1 MMRFLIIGAL
11 LVLGAFAC
19 DDETSNSPFVPTP
32 QTDRDAQVISLILG
46 PAIRPNQ
53 TLAMSVARELDVI
66 REKYGDEIPA
76 VDQGPRP
83 PWQENAITLWMTAGA
98 ADSVRQGTYTSWND
112 LNEAEGATL
121 QSVSIS
127 NPRATLKFDDWI
139 HPRLMAEKY
148 AGLPGV
154 VWAAPSRIAGDWS
167 NLYPFQHEF
176 GRSYLFRKGDGD
188 CFLGCINNEYWYFRH
203 KGIEYVGH
211 WDPSEEPEP
220 EWWAEAKLNKDYFF
234 WW

>member
-1 MMRFLIIGAL
+1 MRFLFIGTL
-11 LVLGAFAC
+11 LVLTVLAC
-19 DDETSNSPFVPTP
+19 DSDKSPFIPTP
-32 QTDRDAQVISLILG
+32 ESSRDAQLISLILG
-46 PAIRPNQ
+46 QTIRPNQ
-53 TLAMSVARELDVI
+53 TLAMSVAKELDVI
-66 REKYGDEIPA
+66 REKYRDEIPA

-83 PWQENAITLWMTAGA
+83 AWQENAVVLWMTEGA
-98 ADSVRQGTYTSWND
+98 ADSVRQGIYAAWND

-154 VWAAPSRIAGDWS
+154 VWTAPSGIIGDWP

-176 GRSYLFRKGDGD
+176 GRSYLFRKADGD
-188 CFLGCINNEYWYFRH
+188 CFLGCINNEFWYFRH
-203 KGIEYVGH
+203 ASSGIEYVGH
-211 WDPSEEPEP
+211 WNPEKDPEP
-220 EWWAEAKLNKDYFF
+220 GWWAEAKLNKDYFF